1 MVVELK
7 EMADQNKIKDRLAKY
22 TKTFDLLD
30 SMGADNCID
39 PDDFDQEDMEDELFQ
54 NLQIADI
61 EELFARSQKSRS
73 IKCKE
78 IKDITPGEEP
88 LLLEDTIGEDSDYMG
103 LDDGLAFMDIDEQI
117 RLYDQNED
125 NDSKPRHS
133 CPQNEVFK
141 IQGLEEVAEMTDES
155 DNTS

>member
-103 LDDGLAFMDIDEQI
+103 LDDGLAFMDIDE
-117 RLYDQNED
+117 
-125 NDSKPRHS
+125 
-133 CPQNEVFK
+133 
-141 IQGLEEVAEMTDES
+141 
-155 DNTS
+155 